1 MFSVKKDQFFLSAQE
16 IFPRFPRVDNWV
28 MLGLPSISES
38 GMINAVA
45 LGERFMEKEKGKPKA
60 TLVCYSLSIF

>member
-1 MFSVKKDQFFLSAQE
+1 MFSVKTISFFLSAQE

-38 GMINAVA
+38 GMIYAVA
-45 LGERFMEKEKGKPKA
+45 LGEGFMEKEKGAPKA
-60 TLVCYSLSIF
+60 ALVY